1 MSRPRTDL
9 RARALVLSV
18 IVIAAL
24 TACTAT
30 PDSTG
35 PEPAPVDAL
44 TATIRCM
51 EERGFEATADAYGGF
66 SSPEMGPEQSAL
78 WREAAEECKA
88 ETGWGVEN
96 YDDEQLAELYAL
108 EVEQFDCLVD
118 LGYTPQ
124 EPPSLQSYIESWGGG
139 SEPPYQPFASVIAGL
154 KAEEQQRIL
163 EECPPPRWT
172 FAG

>member
-9 RARALVLSV
+9 KARALVLPV
-18 IVIAAL
+18 IVIVAL
-24 TACTAT
+24 SACTAI

-44 TATIRCM
+44 TATNRCM

-66 SSPEMGPEQSAL
+66 SSPEMGSEQSAL
-78 WREAAEECKA
+78 WR
-88 ETGWGVEN
+88 
-96 YDDEQLAELYAL
+96 
-108 EVEQFDCLVD
+108 VD

-139 SEPPYQPFASVIAGL
+139 SEPPYQPFASDIAGL

-163 EECPPPRWT
+163 EECPPSRWT